1 MTEEPYLPPLSPA
14 DSSPERG
21 APAPGVPG
29 ADGRT
34 PGRPRRRW
42 VRWLLWGTPAL
53 VVIVGGLLAGLYLH
67 LVGQIAVREVTPRRP
82 RVPAFAW
89 PLRLVDRV
97 HVLVIGTDIT
107 LDHRR
112 RVLNVARAD
121 TLALVT
127 FDPER
132 GRIGVLSIPRDTRA
146 LIPGY
151 GETKI
156 NASYAYGAAGLTIRT
171 VEQLLGVRIPYYVKL
186 GPHSFARI
194 IDALGGVEVEVEKDL
209 KYTDSWAGYT
219 IDLRKGRQHLTGEQ
233 AAAYIRFRHDPL
245 GDIGRVERQHRL
257 LRALMAQLKQPTTLL
272 AAPRLLRA
280 VSAHT
285 DTNLGPAELLTLGVF
300 ALRVRDHPL
309 QVHTLPGTFAPLYWE
324 PDRARMRALVADLFY
339 GVTLEDVAAVRVEVL
354 NASGTSGLARRV
366 AERLA
371 GLGFTRIRVDSS
383 PRPADVTTIVDRTGR
398 RGLVQM
404 VTTVLGRAVV
414 HREAPAH
421 EPSMTIILARDA
433 ARVLS
438 AAPYRRAD

>member
-1 MTEEPYLPPLSPA
+1 M
-14 DSSPERG
+14 
-21 APAPGVPG
+21 
-29 ADGRT
+29 
-34 PGRPRRRW
+34 
-42 VRWLLWGTPAL
+42 
-53 VVIVGGLLAGLYLH
+53 VVASGLLGGLYLY
-67 LVGQIAVREVTPRRP
+67 LAGQVVVREVVPRRP
-82 RVPAFAW
+82 RAPAFAW

-97 HVLVIGTDIT
+97 NVLLIGTDIT
-107 LDHRR
+107 LDTRR

-127 FDPER
+127 FDPAR

-146 LIPGY
+146 VIPGH

-186 GPHSFARI
+186 GPDSFAKI
-194 IDALGGVEVEVEKDL
+194 IDALGGVEVDVEKDMR
-209 KYTDSWAGYT
+209 YTDSWAGYT
-219 IDLRKGRQHLTGEQ
+219 IDLRKGRQRLDGRQATG
-233 AAAYIRFRHDPL
+233 YIRFRHDPL

-257 LRALMAQLKQPTTLL
+257 LQALVAQLKQPSTLL

-280 VSAHT
+280 VRQHT
-285 DTNLGPAELLTLGVF
+285 DTNLGPAELVTLGVF

-324 PDRARMRALVADLFY
+324 PDRARVRVLVADLFY
-339 GVTLEDVAAVRVEVL
+339 GVTRDQVAAVRVEVL
-354 NASGTSGLARRV
+354 NASGSSGLARRV

-371 GLGFTRIRVDSS
+371 EMGFTRISVDSS
-383 PRPADVTTIVDRTGR
+383 RRATDVTTIIDRTGH

-404 VTTVLGRAVV
+404 LAAALPAAAIR
-414 HREAPAH
+414 REAPGP
-421 EPSMTIILARDA
+421 EPSLTIILARDA

-438 AAPYRRAD
+438 AAPRHRAD

>member
-1 MTEEPYLPPLSPA
+1 M
-14 DSSPERG
+14 
-21 APAPGVPG
+21 PAPGVPG
-29 ADGRT
+29 ADHGAH
-34 PGRPRRRW
+34 GRPRRPW

-53 VVIVGGLLAGLYLH
+53 IVIVGGLLAGLYLY
-67 LVGQIAVREVTPRRP
+67 LVGQVAVREVTVRRP

-97 HVLVIGTDIT
+97 NVLVIGTDIT
-107 LDHRR
+107 LDNRR

-121 TLALVT
+121 ALALVT

-146 LIPGY
+146 VIPGH
-151 GETKI
+151 GEAKI

-186 GPHSFARI
+186 GPDSFARI
-194 IDALGGVEVEVEKDL
+194 IDALGGVEVEVERDL

-219 IDLRKGRQHLTGEQ
+219 IDLRKGRQRLTGEQ
-233 AAAYIRFRHDPL
+233 ATGYIRFRHDAL

-257 LRALMAQLKQPTTLL
+257 LGALLAQLKQPSTLL

-285 DTNLGPAELLTLGVF
+285 DTNLRPAELMALGVF

-324 PDRARMRALVADLFY
+324 PDRARVRALVADLFY
-339 GVTLEDVAAVRVEVL
+339 GVTLEEVAAVRVEVL
-354 NASGTSGLARRV
+354 NASGTTRLARRV

-371 GLGFTRIRVDSS
+371 GLGVTRIRVDRS
-383 PRPADVTTIVDRTGR
+383 PRPADVTTIIDRTGR

-404 VTTVLGRAVV
+404 VATALGGAAVR
-414 HREAPAH
+414 REAPAG
-421 EPSMTIILARDA
+421 EPSMTIVLARDA

-438 AAPYRRAD
+438 ATPFRRTD